1 MGMAAVDPAARPTR
15 RPHGPDAA
23 ARARPRRPRPACISS
38 PLPLY
43 FADSNYILSV
53 IINATLLSFI
63 SLGVW
68 LTFAIGRINISQG
81 AYTLIG
87 GYATAILSTRYGL
100 SFWLCLPLSG
110 LIAAACRRADRRRR
124 SCACAGVYFAMIT
137 LSLTEAVRLAFLNGG
152 EFTRGA
158 GGIVGI
164 PRPGA
169 ISVFGITWCPPS
181 PALTAC
187 RSTTS
192 AAALLVLGLLVVWRI
207 HTSRLGWVFRS
218 MRQNEDLAESIGID
232 VARYRV
238 LAYAVCCA
246 FGGMGGAFFAAY
258 LQNIYPS
265 TYSVT
270 DSVYFMLYCFLG
282 GLDFI
287 FGAVVGAFLLVI
299 SFELLHDLQ
308 QYQALIYGLVMI
320 AFILWLPNGI
330 LSLSFRRAAP
340 ADEEVEVPPMGPA
353 PRRRPPSEPARGPAA
368 EPSASAA
375 WSRSTTSVSSV
386 ERGRDPGS

>member
-1 MGMAAVDPAARPTR
+1 MGMAAVDPAARPTV
-15 RPHGPDAA
+15 
-23 ARARPRRPRPACISS
+23 ARMGLTPLRALGLGGLALLYLVA
-38 PLPLY
+38 LPLY
-43 FADSNYILSV
+43 FANSNYILSV

-110 LIAAACRRADRRRR
+110 LIAAAFGALIGAAILRLR
-124 SCACAGVYFAMIT
+124 GVYFAMIT

-169 ISVFGITWCPPS
+169 LSIFGITLV
-181 PALTAC
+181 PAFAGVDSLAFYYLG
-187 RSTTS
+187 
-192 AAALLVLGLLVVWRI
+192 AALLILGLLVVWRI

-218 MRQNEDLAESIGID
+218 MRQNEDLI
-232 VARYRV
+232 

-246 FGGMGGAFFAAY
+246 FGGMGGSFFAAY

-287 FGAVVGAFLLVI
+287 FGAVAGAFLLVI

-308 QYQALIYGLVMI
+308 EYQALIYGLVMI
-320 AFILWLPNGI
+320 SFILWLPNGI
-330 LSLSFRRAAP
+330 LSLSFRRGALAP
-340 ADEEVEVPPMGPA
+340 DEEIEVPPVGLGA
-353 PRRRPPSEPARGPAA
+353 EKEAA
-368 EPSASAA
+368 E
-375 WSRSTTSVSSV
+375 
-386 ERGRDPGS
+386 

>member
-1 MGMAAVDPAARPTR
+1 MGMAAVDPAARPTL
-15 RPHGPDAA
+15 
-23 ARARPRRPRPACISS
+23 ARMGLTPLRALGLGGLALLYLVV
-38 PLPLY
+38 LPLY

-87 GYATAILSTRYGL
+87 GYATAILSTRYGV

-110 LIAAACRRADRRRR
+110 LIAAACGALIGAAILRLR
-124 SCACAGVYFAMIT
+124 GVYFAMIT

-152 EFTRGA
+152 DFTRGA

-169 ISVFGITWCPPS
+169 ISVFGITVV
-181 PALTAC
+181 PAFAGGDSL
-187 RSTTS
+187 SFYYLG
-192 AAALLVLGLLVVWRI
+192 AALLIFGLLVIWRI

-232 VARYRV
+232 VAKYRI

-282 GLDFI
+282 GLEFI
-287 FGAVVGAFLLVI
+287 FGAVAGAFLLVI

-308 QYQALIYGLVMI
+308 EYQALIYGLVMI
-320 AFILWLPNGI
+320 SFILWLPNGI
-330 LSLSFRRAAP
+330 LSLSLRRAT
-340 ADEEVEVPPMGPA
+340 ADEEVDVPQTGPGA
-353 PRRRPPSEPARGPAA
+353 EKEAA
-368 EPSASAA
+368 E
-375 WSRSTTSVSSV
+375 
-386 ERGRDPGS
+386 